1 MKTIIKIIEE
11 KHQLQFWIKIDQQNS
26 HWDLVLNVDL
36 FGFRWDEQRLLDQHL
51 NNDVK

>member
-1 MKTIIKIIEE
+1 MKIIIKIIEK
-11 KHQLQFWIKIDQQNS
+11 KHQFWIKFDQQNS

-36 FGFRWDEQRLLDQHL
+36 FGFRWDEQGLLDQHL